1 MEKAPNYRRRNMHI
15 GATIIMTLKKVGN
28 KKNVQDEGETKS
40 VASTR
45 KVLSEQSEIDIA
57 PESEAEQKEGR

>member
-1 MEKAPNYRRRNMHI
+1 MAPNYRRRNMHI